1 MIQSII
7 SIQDSEI
14 PIPSLPQI
22 SAAEETRYLRDSLIR
37 YSYWNLALDISTKC
51 MLDTHSVWVSWGLSC
66 LKDGHYDAAREKL
79 KHCLQPI
86 GSTPQQQGRV
96 IGMYSQISRNCV
108 FLETCHISLRC
119 NLNYEIYT
127 LLLFTN
133 DLCIPLVPSQQHQ
146 SLVSQIVE
154 QIEGSFLFFWSSDE
168 ILQSI
173 RKDNTQS
180 LNTILD
186 ESKTAGNTPMNHLQ
200 FEEVQYY
207 LKSYGTHRQ
216 MLEFLV
222 KYKMVK
228 RACLYVQSQVSI
240 ILRTFC

>member
-1 MIQSII
+1 M
-7 SIQDSEI
+7 
-14 PIPSLPQI
+14 
-22 SAAEETRYLRDSLIR
+22 
-37 YSYWNLALDISTKC
+37 
-51 MLDTHSVWVSWGLSC
+51 
-66 LKDGHYDAAREKL
+66 
-79 KHCLQPI
+79 
-86 GSTPQQQGRV
+86 
-96 IGMYSQISRNCV
+96 
-108 FLETCHISLRC
+108 FLETCRISLRC